1 MVGRGVRGVRG
12 RSLSLLFTL
21 FLLKLSLLLSG
32 GVLVL
37 LVLRYQVVHVA
48 LSLSELHL
56 VHTLT
61 SVPMEESLPSEHS
74 SELLAHSLE
83 KLLDG
88 GGVSDEGGAHLQTSW
103 WDVTDSGLHVVGD
116 PFNEVAAVLVLY
128 VEHLLIDLLHGHTS
142 SEHGSDSEVSAVSW
156 VAGSHHVLGIEH
168 LLGELW
174 YSEGSVLLATSAGE
188 GSESRHEEVESGEWH
203 HVDGEFSEIGIK
215 LTGESETG
223 GYTGHGG

>member
-1 MVGRGVRGVRG
+1 
-12 RSLSLLFTL
+12 
-21 FLLKLSLLLSG
+21 
-32 GVLVL
+32 
-37 LVLRYQVVHVA
+37 
-48 LSLSELHL
+48 
-56 VHTLT
+56 
-61 SVPMEESLPSEHS
+61 MEESLPSEHS

-88 GGVSDEGGAHLQTSW
+88 GGVSNEGGAHLQTSW
-103 WDVTDSGLHVVGD
+103 WDVTDSGLHIVGD

-142 SEHGSDSEVSAVSW
+142 SEHGGDGEVSAVSW

-203 HVDGEFSEIGIK
+203 HVYSEFSEIGVE
-215 LTGESETG
+215 LTGESQAG
-223 GYTGHGG
+223 GYA